1 MISHVT
7 GGRLKA
13 ARRTGACC
21 RGQKT
26 TLLQRKLDLHGPG
39 VDVSRVKTTTF
50 GRIFSAFSVYL
61 ALLGCAA
68 SAKSPLTPPV
78 VPMGDNTF
86 SITREASNGF
96 KRDIDKLKAEVSEDA
111 ANYCAA
117 QGKQLKVISLTGVKP
132 WIGLGYASAKI
143 VFKALN
149 AGEVEQTTSVPT
161 VSEVHEKPISMD
173 DLVSDLTKLD
183 DLRKKGILTDE
194 EFQAEKKKI
203 LSRSK

>member
-1 MISHVT
+1 MPQGS
-7 GGRLKA
+7 A
-13 ARRTGACC
+13 
-21 RGQKT
+21 KT
-26 TLLQRKLDLHGPG
+26 SRVAQRKLDLRSPG
-39 VDVSRVKTTTF
+39 VDVSPVKTTTF
-50 GRIFSAFSVYL
+50 GRIFSAFWVYV

-68 SAKSPLTPPV
+68 SANSPVAPPV

-96 KRDIDKLKAEVSEDA
+96 KRDTDKLKAEVSEDA

-117 QGKQLKVISLTGVKP
+117 QSKQLKVISLTSEKP
-132 WIGLGYASAKI
+132 WIGMGYVKAKI
-143 VFKALN
+143 VFKAVN
-149 AGEVEQTTSVPT
+149 PGEVEQSQTSAPA
-161 VSEVHEKPISMD
+161 VSEVREKLLSTD

-203 LSRSK
+203 LNRTR